1 MVILCRPEL
10 VYSLHVV
17 VQLCF
22 ALFVVL
28 DIHGALRGFCGMD
41 QARTGHDRQKNV
53 SNLHV
58 CTRYEFFQET
68 INKKKNIYK
77 SVVVFS

>member
-1 MVILCRPEL
+1 MVTTLTFVGQRRMVILCRPEL

-28 DIHGALRGFCGMD
+28 DIHGAFRGFCGMD
-41 QARTGHDRQKNV
+41 QARTGNDRQKM
-53 SNLHV
+53 
-58 CTRYEFFQET
+58 FQTYMFEPGL
-68 INKKKNIYK
+68 
-77 SVVVFS
+77 SFSQIT